1 MRMRLRE
8 DLQLTKTM
16 LTIFIVFLVTF
27 LPAVVSNVLES
38 KLPFPILHL
47 VASILSWTSA
57 VINPLVY
64 SLLHHQYKEV
74 FKEFKTWFNGETEGF
89 SSHCVLA
96 SHPLFHFV
104 DSYNWKCWQCAGSE
118 GISLQVNWTPIVRK
132 EYILIQAKPSA
143 FSPLPLCSCKRRRGK
158 IGNSQHWHLNH
169 C

>member
-8 DLQLTKTM
+8 DLQLTKTL

-74 FKEFKTWFNGETEGF
+74 FKEFKT
-89 SSHCVLA
+89 
-96 SHPLFHFV
+96 
-104 DSYNWKCWQCAGSE
+104 
-118 GISLQVNWTPIVRK
+118 
-132 EYILIQAKPSA
+132 
-143 FSPLPLCSCKRRRGK
+143 
-158 IGNSQHWHLNH
+158 
-169 C
+169 

>member
-1 MRMRLRE
+1 MRMHLRE

-16 LTIFIVFLVTF
+16 LTIFVVFLVTF

-74 FKEFKTWFNGETEGF
+74 SKLE
-89 SSHCVLA
+89 L
-96 SHPLFHFV
+96 
-104 DSYNWKCWQCAGSE
+104 
-118 GISLQVNWTPIVRK
+118 ISLMSGV
-132 EYILIQAKPSA
+132 QAFRRTVCWRRSPSSTSLTA
-143 FSPLPLCSCKRRRGK
+143 TTGSADSVLDLKDFEGR
-158 IGNSQHWHLNH
+158 
-169 C
+169 

>member
-1 MRMRLRE
+1 MLVLQIAQDVSLPAWLHPALPRNHHLLLCHLLQSAHQSASGCTLQKTQFHNILLKVGISTPVSYPKSLAVMRMHLRE

-16 LTIFIVFLVTF
+16 LTIFVVFLVTF

-74 FKEFKTWFNGETEGF
+74 SSALLNGR
-89 SSHCVLA
+89 VL
-96 SHPLFHFV
+96 V
-104 DSYNWKCWQCAGSE
+104 R
-118 GISLQVNWTPIVRK
+118 GIQQN
-132 EYILIQAKPSA
+132 
-143 FSPLPLCSCKRRRGK
+143 K
-158 IGNSQHWHLNH
+158 I
-169 C
+169 

>member
-1 MRMRLRE
+1 MPLFCRSPKMFLFLLGFTLPCLAIIICYSAIFYRVRTSRQAVVFFKRILHHFLLKVGISTPVSYPKSLAVMRMHLRE

-16 LTIFIVFLVTF
+16 LTIFVVFLVTF

-74 FKEFKTWFNGETEGF
+74 
-89 SSHCVLA
+89 C
-96 SHPLFHFV
+96 
-104 DSYNWKCWQCAGSE
+104 
-118 GISLQVNWTPIVRK
+118 
-132 EYILIQAKPSA
+132 
-143 FSPLPLCSCKRRRGK
+143 
-158 IGNSQHWHLNH
+158 
-169 C
+169 

>member
-74 FKEFKTWFNGETEGF
+74 FKRVLRLDLMGKLKAFRRTVCWRRTPSSTSLTATTGSADSVLDLKEF
-89 SSHCVLA
+89 
-96 SHPLFHFV
+96 P
-104 DSYNWKCWQCAGSE
+104 Y
-118 GISLQVNWTPIVRK
+118 R
-132 EYILIQAKPSA
+132 
-143 FSPLPLCSCKRRRGK
+143 
-158 IGNSQHWHLNH
+158 
-169 C
+169 

>member
-1 MRMRLRE
+1 MRMHLRE

-16 LTIFIVFLVTF
+16 LTIFVVFLVTF

-74 FKEFKTWFNGETEGF
+74 SKLELI
-89 SSHCVLA
+89 SLMVCRLSA
-96 SHPLFHFV
+96 A
-104 DSYNWKCWQCAGSE
+104 QCAGAAAPPQHLWR
-118 GISLQVNWTPIVRK
+118 LQLAVLTACWI
-132 EYILIQAKPSA
+132 
-143 FSPLPLCSCKRRRGK
+143 
-158 IGNSQHWHLNH
+158 
-169 C
+169 